1 MNGITQLIK
10 NIEDFDPKLQD
21 LCRDSI
27 EARKMAYTPYSQFKV
42 GAALQCTDGT
52 VIKGCNVE
60 NASYGLAICAERT
73 AIVKAVSEGKQEFAC
88 IAIAA
93 DLAEEFVGP
102 CGACRQFLA
111 EFHPEIPIYLVRLDG
126 KVQVTSLKYL
136 LPDAFTP
143 KRMNFAFHKE

>member
-1 MNGITQLIK
+1 MATVKTID
-10 NIEDFDPKLQD
+10 DFDPKLQK

-27 EARKMAYTPYSQFKV
+27 EARKMSYSPYSQFKV
-42 GAALQCTDGT
+42 GAALQCSDGST
-52 VIKGCNVE
+52 VKGCNVE

-73 AIVKAVSEGKQEFAC
+73 ALVKAVSEGKQDFTC
-88 IAIAA
+88 IAISA
-93 DLAEEFVGP
+93 DLKDSFVGP

-136 LPDAFTP
+136 LPDAFSP
-143 KRMNFAFHKE
+143 KKMDFDFHH